1 MIRTQAIEKMKI
13 QPIIILTIL
22 SLPGPSLRAQSLHE
36 YPDSVVLENDQA
48 RVILHLAT
56 GKVDYRIL
64 PGITLTNTV
73 GYLREPGGDVLFTSD
88 LAQHPYST
96 DDVQDSLGNGIRINI
111 RHMDNKHAIYLLQ
124 RITLYGDHSRIMMD
138 LLAGRGDQAPVETRD
153 ISPLAVLPGQKGQ
166 LTITGSEPRILDE
179 PFDNDDWVG
188 IVQRHWPDA
197 AGISYEFS
205 SAYDNNSLSGMVVGS
220 VKHDFWKTGI
230 AYRTAAIKGQ
240 LDSFVV
246 YGGAATPD
254 VASLPRTYG
263 GLDGTH
269 DHTLHGTMT
278 GSTVTSPLIYLSGG
292 SDVRTAFTDYGQVNA
307 QLNGSLTWKGYAPV
321 YWNSFGVEG
330 VLGYEKVMMP
340 PGVGK
345 ISDFLHTLDNFSR
358 RAHPVLSIDSY
369 DQSIYTTEL
378 LASLG
383 KYAKRN
389 GQQMGFYFIPFAV
402 WTWKNNMDNTMVAG
416 TTYTLKEVI
425 LKDADGKPIA
435 YKDGDWGAFPLDPTH
450 PATRQSIIAQLQKA
464 KAINATFLKID
475 FLTAGA
481 LESSSRWDPKV
492 RTGMQAYDAGMKMLK
507 HLIDSILG
515 PDIFITQAISPMFP
529 HQYAHTRFLSTD
541 VYSHLRDDEKG
552 FPSWGS
558 TEASLATASHLGW
571 VQGTLWPY
579 TNLDVCIMQ
588 HFQKNPDLSEQEIKV
603 RLYAMMTMG
612 SILGDGSDLRQPLA
626 AERAKKFLN
635 NVALCDFFSH
645 PRAFTPL
652 KFADGDSFDQQLAF
666 YLKDSS
672 LIAIF
677 NFSIGQPYTQAIRLL
692 DIGLKRSGYIL
703 KDLIT
708 GAVLGRIGKDQD
720 TFSLTA
726 SPKDALMVKV
736 VPE

>member
-1 MIRTQAIEKMKI
+1 MKI
-13 QPIIILTIL
+13 PAIVAL
-22 SLPGPSLRAQSLHE
+22 SFLCMPGPSLQAQTLHE
-36 YPDSVVLENDQA
+36 YPDSVVLDNDQA
-48 RVILHLAT
+48 RVTLHLAT
-56 GKVDYRIL
+56 GKVDYRFSS
-64 PGITLTNTV
+64 GVALTNTV
-73 GYLREPGGDVLFTSD
+73 GYLREPGGDVLSTSD

-96 DDVQDSLGNGIRINI
+96 DDVQDSLGNGIRMNI
-111 RHMDNKHAIYLLQ
+111 RHMDDKHGIYLLQ
-124 RITLYGDHSRIMMD
+124 RITLYGEHSWILTD
-138 LLAGRGDQAPVETRD
+138 LLAGRADQATLETRN
-153 ISPLAVLPGQKGQ
+153 ISPIAVMPGQKGQ
-166 LTITGSEPRILDE
+166 LTISGSEPRVLDE

-188 IVQRHWPDA
+188 IVERHWPDA
-197 AGISYEFS
+197 SGISYEFS
-205 SAYDNNSLSGMVVGS
+205 SVYDYNSLSGIVVGS
-220 VKHDFWKTGI
+220 VRHDFWKTGI
-230 AYRTAAIKGQ
+230 VYRTAAIKGQ

-254 VASLPRTYG
+254 VASLPRAYG
-263 GLDGTH
+263 GQDGTH
-269 DHTLHGTMT
+269 DHMPHGTMT
-278 GSTVTSPLIYLSGG
+278 GSLVASPLIYLSGG
-292 SDVRTAFTDYGQVNA
+292 SDVRSAFTGYGHVNA
-307 QLNGSLTWKGYAPV
+307 RLNGSLSWKGYAPV

-345 ISDFLHTLDNFSR
+345 VSDFLHTLDNFSR

-389 GQQMGFYFIPFAV
+389 GQQMGFYFIPFAI

-492 RTGMQAYDAGMKMLK
+492 RTGMQAYNEGMMMLK

-552 FPSWGS
+552 FPGWGS

-626 AERAKKFLN
+626 AERAKKFLDN
-635 NVALCDFFSH
+635 PKLCAFFSK

-652 KFADGDSFDQQLAF
+652 RFSDGDSFDQQMAF
-666 YLKDSS
+666 FLKDSLLIS
-672 LIAIF
+672 LF
-677 NFSIGQPYTQAIRLL
+677 NFNMQQPYVQAIRLQ
-692 DIGLKRSGYIL
+692 DIGLSKGSYIL
-703 KDLIT
+703 KDLFT
-708 GAVLGRIGKDQD
+708 DAPLGRIGKDQD

-726 SPKDALMVKV
+726 APKDALMVKV
-736 VPE
+736 VPD